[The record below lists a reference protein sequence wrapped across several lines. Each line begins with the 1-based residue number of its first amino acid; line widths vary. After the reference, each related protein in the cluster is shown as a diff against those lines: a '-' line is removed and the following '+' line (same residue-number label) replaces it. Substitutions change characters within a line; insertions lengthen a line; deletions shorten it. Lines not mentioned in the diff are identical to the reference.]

1 MTNRLNRFLVFT
13 ATLAITAIL
22 AYLAKDSIQATI
34 VQPIY
39 NLYILLRILYLS
51 IPQRLLWGLLVLIGF
66 ISALASFLVNPER
79 QKKKVDPPQ
88 EYHGRLETWARW
100 IDLASQG
107 ELYKLK
113 LKQELGVLVLNTL
126 AHQRQQDI
134 RQTRQQISQG
144 EIELPDEVHRLI
156 KSDIASNGR
165 GFWGMLG
172 EKLKFGQGDLRTEI
186 DFEIIYRFIES
197 QLEVPHN
204 DQRHQTA
211 FSSR

>member
-1 MTNRLNRFLVFT
+1 
-13 ATLAITAIL
+13 
-22 AYLAKDSIQATI
+22 
-34 VQPIY
+34 Y

-156 KSDIASNGR
+156 KSDISSNGR